1 MRKRKNIYPA
11 SPAAFAAYGTNLT
24 GTVESAV
31 GGAGT
36 FFLIIE
42 QNKLQIFAQVE
53 IIQFT

>member
-1 MRKRKNIYPA
+1 MCPA
-11 SPAAFAAYGTNLT
+11 SPAAAFAAYGPTLT
-24 GTVESAV
+24 GTLESAV
-31 GGAGT
+31 GCAGT

>member
-1 MRKRKNIYPA
+1 MCPA
-11 SPAAFAAYGTNLT
+11 SPAAAFAAYGP
-24 GTVESAV
+24 TVTATLESAV
-31 GGAGT
+31 GCAGT